1 MKQNSLISRFTAQ
14 SLVILAAALGLGACE
29 SDDPQSYETMEDD
42 LKAGGNPKWIYNGP
56 LPALKNVAI
65 VVSLKGHTA
74 RVSGDLPVGFAG
86 PLPWYAK
93 KESVGGKDRLTVVYP
108 VATGATASSN
118 GPGAYKTIF
127 GLAYVPTTDKAAWGG
142 FPFLKYH
149 ATRGLALHGP
159 ITAKDGEWKLLR
171 GPVSHGCNRMQGE
184 HVVELAHLMGMNMA
198 IPHKSTEKFT
208 LSVKVDVIPDYD
220 LWNGKYV
227 DVDYPVQSGV
237 KRPPADKTALF
248 ATWKS
253 QDLPRV
259 VCAWNPAIWSST
271 NASANASHCNYAGT
285 NKINPITGL

>member
-1 MKQNSLISRFTAQ
+1 MQHDGVSRRIAARSLA
-14 SLVILAAALGLGACE
+14 ILALAVGLAACE
-29 SDDPQSYETMEDD
+29 SSEPVSYDSMEDD

-74 RVSGDLPVGFAG
+74 RVSGDLPAGFAG

-93 KESVGGKDRLTVVYP
+93 KETVAGKERLTVVYP

-118 GPGAYKTIF
+118 GPGTYKTIF

-184 HVVELAHLMGMNMA
+184 HVVELAHLLGMNMA

-208 LSVKVDVIPDYD
+208 LTVKVEVIPDYD
-220 LWNGKYV
+220 VWNGKYV
-227 DVDYPVQSGV
+227 DVDYPVQAAV
-237 KRPPADKTALF
+237 KRPPADKSIVYP
-248 ATWKS
+248 TWNS
-253 QDLPRV
+253 QALPRL
-259 VCAWNPAIWSST
+259 VCAWNPALWSST
-271 NASANASHCNYAGT
+271 NPAANASHCNYAGT
-285 NKINPITGL
+285 NKIDPLTGQ